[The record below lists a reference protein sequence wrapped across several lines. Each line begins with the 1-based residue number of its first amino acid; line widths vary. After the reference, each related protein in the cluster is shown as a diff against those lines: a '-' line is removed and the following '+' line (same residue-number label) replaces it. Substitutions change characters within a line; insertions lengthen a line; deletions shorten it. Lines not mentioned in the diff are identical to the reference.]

1 MSNSDALAMEQIHN
15 KVFAAMQDAEEMG
28 GPTGVWYQVLMHRIA
43 REALGR
49 AEVHRQTHADE
60 LGALAQSHADHGLQL
75 RQCQPIQELAYDCVS
90 AGRYDEALLHLGML
104 GVYMSR
110 LAQLPIM
117 KIDADDFKRIVEAL
131 DYQFDMT
138 ENTAEDEKNKALVS
152 KLLGA

>member
-1 MSNSDALAMEQIHN
+1 MSSSEALAMDQVFN
-15 KVFAAMQDAEEMG
+15 KVFEAMQDAEEMG
-28 GPTGVWYQVLMHRIA
+28 GPTGVWYQVLMHKIA

-49 AEVHRQTHADE
+49 AEVHRNTHADE
-60 LGALAQSHADHGLQL
+60 LGELAQSHADHGLQL
-75 RQCQPIQELAYDCVS
+75 RQCQPIHDLVYDCVS

-117 KIDADDFKRIVEAL
+117 KIDAADFKRIVEAL

-138 ENTAEDEKNKALVS
+138 ENTAEDEKNKALIS

>member
-28 GPTGVWYQVLMHRIA
+28 GPTGVWYQVLMHKIA

-49 AEVHRQTHADE
+49 AEVHRNTHADE
-60 LGALAQSHADHGLQL
+60 LGALAQSYADHGLQL
-75 RQCQPIQELAYDCVS
+75 RQCQPLQELAYDCVS
-90 AGRYDEALLHLGML
+90 AGRYDEGLLHLGML
-104 GVYMSR
+104 GVYMNR